1 MNEKT
6 EQSRASDFAVSPRG
20 QFIISQALC
29 LALQSM
35 KDRPN
40 VEREFSNEEDMRY
53 LIDNLFP
60 VYEVAFTDQGGALML
75 DRILEFL
82 GILTVGALLYG
93 LTWIIFA
100 ITP

>member
-1 MNEKT
+1 MFLQKNHFKKGEFMSDFNWRDDIEDADVMK
-6 EQSRASDFAVSPRG
+6 QRASDFAVSPRG

-35 KDRPN
+35 KDRPD

-60 VYEVAFTDQGGALML
+60 VYEV
-75 DRILEFL
+75 FL
-82 GILTVGALLYG
+82 RAKVVR
-93 LTWIIFA
+93 
-100 ITP
+100 